1 MRMLN
6 VLDQLVHLPVIRV
19 HIRSLMC
26 TGQKSGLPVLDPLN
40 RQAPRTHRHKAG
52 KIFVLTP
59 QTIGDPGTNTG
70 SGLHGVAAVHQHER
84 RLMVRHLSIHRTNDC
99 DVINV
104 SSGFLEEV
112 IIYATSHESG
122 AKGCFLASSVSASIG
137 EVEGVKERVEKAI
150 DDTDRRLAARFDLE
164 KEKNVLSPDFPS
176 LERARLLYDIRQGY
190 MFRGRAGWTAEAM
203 REDLDDRANMILA
216 DAAE

>member
-1 MRMLN
+1 MNDTKKIGRPRTF
-6 VLDQLVHLPVIRV
+6 D
-19 HIRSLMC
+19 S
-26 TGQKSGLPVLDPLN
+26 
-40 RQAPRTHRHKAG
+40 RQALIAAMNVFWAKGYDGASLKDLTKAMG
-52 KIFVLTP
+52 ISGPSMYAAFGDKRELFLK
-59 QTIGDPGTNTG
+59 TIDLYGDVDGCAPVVVFEGEPDIR
-70 SGLHGVAAVHQHER
+70 LAVR
-84 RLMVRHLSIHRTNDC
+84 
-99 DVINV
+99 
-104 SSGFLEEV
+104 GFLEEV

-203 REDLDDRANMILA
+203 REDLGDRVNMILA
-216 DAAE
+216 DAAD

>member
-1 MRMLN
+1 MAAMN
-6 VLDQLVHLPVIRV
+6 VFWAKGYDGASLKDLTKAMGISGPSMYAAFGDKRELFLKTIDLYGDVDGCAPIVVFEGEPDIR
-19 HIRSLMC
+19 L
-26 TGQKSGLPVLDPLN
+26 
-40 RQAPRTHRHKAG
+40 
-52 KIFVLTP
+52 
-59 QTIGDPGTNTG
+59 
-70 SGLHGVAAVHQHER
+70 AVR
-84 RLMVRHLSIHRTNDC
+84 
-99 DVINV
+99 
-104 SSGFLEEV
+104 GFLEEV